1 VSADRPSGA
10 SLRGV
15 EKLSENSLTVP
26 QGPVTGDLASFQT
39 VSKSGVERVLRV
51 QTTFHVADEAQGQ
64 AVAAKL
70 IDRAHELANS
80 PECEC
85 DLDVSVEWVE
95 PEDLLATDPGGVPS
109 SGMAATDRRSA
120 NEQPVAR

>member
-1 VSADRPSGA
+1 VSVDRPSGG
-10 SLRGV
+10 SLRGI
-15 EKLSENSLTVP
+15 EKPSENSLTVP

-39 VSKSGVERVLRV
+39 TSKSGVECVLRV

-95 PEDLLATDPGGVPS
+95 PEDLAADPGGV
-109 SGMAATDRRSA
+109 AVTDRRSA
-120 NEQPVAR
+120 GEQPAAR

>member
-1 VSADRPSGA
+1 VSADRPGGG
-10 SLRGV
+10 SLRGL
-15 EKLSENSLTVP
+15 ES
-26 QGPVTGDLASFQT
+26 
-39 VSKSGVERVLRV
+39 SGVERVLRV

-95 PEDLLATDPGGVPS
+95 PEDLAADPGGV
-109 SGMAATDRRSA
+109 AATDRRSA
-120 NEQPVAR
+120 SERPAAR

>member
-1 VSADRPSGA
+1 MSVDRPSGG
-10 SLRGV
+10 SLRGI

-39 VSKSGVERVLRV
+39 TSKSGVERVLRV
-51 QTTFHVADEAQGQ
+51 QTTFHVADEAEGQ

-85 DLDVSVEWVE
+85 DLDVSVEWVKS
-95 PEDLLATDPGGVPS
+95 EDLAADPE
-109 SGMAATDRRSA
+109 GMAATDRRSA
-120 NEQPVAR
+120 SEQPAAR

>member
-1 VSADRPSGA
+1 MSADR
-10 SLRGV
+10 LRGV
-15 EKLSENSLTVP
+15 EP
-26 QGPVTGDLASFQT
+26 GA
-39 VSKSGVERVLRV
+39 ERVLRV
-51 QTTFHVADEAQGQ
+51 QSTFHLADEAQGQ

-95 PEDLLATDPGGVPS
+95 PEGPGGVP
-109 SGMAATDRRSA
+109 GGVPIGAVAAADRRSA
-120 NEQPVAR
+120 GEHPAAR

>member
-1 VSADRPSGA
+1 VESGA
-10 SLRGV
+10 
-15 EKLSENSLTVP
+15 
-26 QGPVTGDLASFQT
+26 
-39 VSKSGVERVLRV
+39 ERVLRV
-51 QTTFHVADEAQGQ
+51 QSTFHVADEAQGQ

-95 PEDLLATDPGGVPS
+95 PEDLAADPESLRIGG
-109 SGMAATDRRSA
+109 GAATDRRSA
-120 NEQPVAR
+120 SEQPAAR

>member
-1 VSADRPSGA
+1 MSADSSSGGSLHGVESGA
-10 SLRGV
+10 
-15 EKLSENSLTVP
+15 
-26 QGPVTGDLASFQT
+26 AC
-39 VSKSGVERVLRV
+39 VLRV
-51 QTTFHVADEAQGQ
+51 QSTFHVADEAQGQ

-95 PEDLLATDPGGVPS
+95 PDH
-109 SGMAATDRRSA
+109 SGH
-120 NEQPVAR
+120 PVAR

>member
-1 VSADRPSGA
+1 MSADRPSTA
-10 SLRGV
+10 RLHGV
-15 EKLSENSLTVP
+15 E
-26 QGPVTGDLASFQT
+26 
-39 VSKSGVERVLRV
+39 SGAERVLRV
-51 QTTFHVADEAQGQ
+51 QSTFHLAGEAQGQ

-95 PEDLLATDPGGVPS
+95 PEDLAAAPGGVPA
-109 SGMAATDRRSA
+109 GGVAATDRRSA
-120 NEQPVAR
+120 GEQPAAR